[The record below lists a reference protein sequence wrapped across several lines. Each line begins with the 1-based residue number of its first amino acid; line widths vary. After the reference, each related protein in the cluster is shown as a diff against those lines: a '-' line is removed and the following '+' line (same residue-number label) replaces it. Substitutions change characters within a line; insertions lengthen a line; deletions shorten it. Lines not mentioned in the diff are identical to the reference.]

1 MGIFED
7 PEQMKW
13 LAEELGDS
21 ISESTGEVI
30 FHNTDDVYV
39 YYPVGSTVL
48 YIPDRKEFIINPPG
62 TNFTNLKDKQVVIG
76 IVLEHLEDNSYIVM
90 YKNFLNTEP
99 YKFSREQ
106 LSSTLEAGDNM
117 LGSFISKQF
126 NVLANSMNRRL
137 DKLGIPRMK
146 FMLPSNRHFDII
158 RYNAEIII
166 QGLEELTG
174 KLKADNFTEILMDKK
189 IYCNLA
195 GHVITWQMPNEQRQD
210 SYQALNILTRGYFL
224 PIIHLN
230 LNQN

>member
-106 LSSTLEAGDNM
+106 LSSTLETGDNM
-117 LGSFISKQF
+117 LGSFISK
-126 NVLANSMNRRL
+126 
-137 DKLGIPRMK
+137 
-146 FMLPSNRHFDII
+146 
-158 RYNAEIII
+158 
-166 QGLEELTG
+166 
-174 KLKADNFTEILMDKK
+174 
-189 IYCNLA
+189 
-195 GHVITWQMPNEQRQD
+195 
-210 SYQALNILTRGYFL
+210 
-224 PIIHLN
+224 
-230 LNQN
+230 